1 MPARYLAENPMPRHA
16 DTITVFVPGPLRDC
30 CGGAAELAVA
40 ARDVRGVLA
49 HLEERY
55 PALHRGVCDD
65 TGAVRRHINFFVNHD
80 HLRDLDGLDTALAA
94 GDEVFILP
102 AVSGG

>member
-1 MPARYLAENPMPRHA
+1 MPRHA
-16 DTITVFVPGPLRDC
+16 DIITVFIPGPLRDC
-30 CGGAAELAVA
+30 CAGAAELAVP
-40 ARDVRGVLA
+40 ARDLSGVLA
-49 HLEERY
+49 HLEQHY

-65 TGAVRRHINFFVNHD
+65 TGAVRRHINLFVNHD
-80 HLRDLDGLDTALAA
+80 HMRDRNGLETPLAA